1 MLIMLAESA
10 RFNHV
15 GITPKQV
22 DLNPN
27 HLLLNIH
34 LEISKPEHLAGIN
47 LRATTKSRKLKAP
60 DKCYKLNA

>member
-10 RFNHV
+10 KFNHV

-22 DLNPN
+22 DLNPK

-34 LEISKPEHLAGIN
+34 LEIYNPEHLIGIK
-47 LRATTKSRKLKAP
+47 LRATTKTEPNAI